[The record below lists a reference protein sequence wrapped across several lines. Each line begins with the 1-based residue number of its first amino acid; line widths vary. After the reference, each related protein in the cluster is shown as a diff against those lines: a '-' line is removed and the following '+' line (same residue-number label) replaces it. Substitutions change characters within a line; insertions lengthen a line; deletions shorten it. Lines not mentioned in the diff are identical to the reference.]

1 MLQFHLFILIFRV
14 MQKNQTQKSTK
25 GHKLSNVAASRK
37 KLSAYSHLTF
47 DGIWFSIKE
56 FTKSK

>member
-1 MLQFHLFILIFRV
+1 

-37 KLSAYSHLTF
+37 KISAYSHLTF